1 LKTEAHRRE
10 ETARRVTLTARGLR
24 KSYGEF
30 QAVKGVEFEIHR
42 GECFGF
48 LGPNGAG
55 KTTTMKMIYGAAVP
69 TDGELT
75 VAGLDVKLEE
85 RRVKRRI
92 GVVPQ
97 ENNLDDDLKVK
108 ENLLVYGRYFDLPK
122 KLALQRAEELLDF
135 VQLTEKSEAQ
145 VEQLSGGMK
154 RRLLIARA
162 LINDPEIVVL
172 DEPTTGLDPQARH
185 LVWDRLRELTR
196 EGKTLVLTTHYME
209 EAAQLC
215 DRLVIMEG
223 GEIIASGSPRTM
235 IEDHVSPQVLEF
247 RASQETLEKLDRTL
261 DGQADAVEKTGEALL
276 VYTAEADTL
285 LERVRRS
292 GLEVENTVLRQAGL
306 EDVFLRLTGRSLI
319 E

>member
-1 LKTEAHRRE
+1 MKFKSDKAEAKQRI
-10 ETARRVTLTARGLR
+10 TLTANGLR
-24 KSYGEF
+24 KSYEGFE
-30 QAVKGVEFEIHR
+30 AVKGIDFEIYG

-75 VAGLDVKLEE
+75 VAGLDVRSEE

-223 GEIIASGSPRTM
+223 GEIVAAGSPRTM
-235 IEDHVSPQVLEF
+235 IEEHVSPQVLEF
-247 RASQETLEKLDRTL
+247 RAGDEILEKLGRL
-261 DGQADAVEKTGEALL
+261 LEGQADASERTGDALL
-276 VYTAEADTL
+276 VYTGDSEAL
-285 LERVRRS
+285 LEGIRRS